1 MPANSKAKKPKSP
14 DRVPTGNADRLAVEH
29 AALLQGGVSRLA
41 GVDEAG
47 RGPLAGPVVAAAALF
62 PAEHLRHPPTALLEL
77 NDSKALSPARRK
89 TLFECLHRTPGL
101 HLAVAVIDPPEIDR
115 LNILRA
121 THLAMAR
128 ALSALP
134 ELPDLALIDGLPVPG
149 LPCPAQNEIKGD
161 ARCLTI
167 AAASILAKVT
177 RDHIMI
183 DLDQQYPQ
191 YGFARHKGYG
201 TRAHLE
207 ALDKYGP
214 CPAHRQSFAPVRQ
227 LQIDGLRMTNPFR
240 ATQA

>member
-1 MPANSKAKKPKSP
+1 MPASSKAKKPKSP
-14 DRVPTGNADRLAVEH
+14 EPVPPGTASRLAVEH
-29 AALLQGGVSRLA
+29 AALLQSGVSRLA

-62 PAEHLRHPPTALLEL
+62 PADLLHHPPPALLEL
-77 NDSKALSPARRK
+77 NDSKALSPAKREA
-89 TLFECLHRTPGL
+89 LFELLGTTPGL
-101 HLAVAVIDPPEIDR
+101 QSAVSVVEPLEIDR

-128 ALSALP
+128 ALAALP
-134 ELPDLALIDGLPVPG
+134 DLPDLALIDGLPVPG
-149 LPCPAQNEIKGD
+149 LPCPSQNEIKGD

-177 RDHIMI
+177 RDRIMVA
-183 DLDQQYPQ
+183 LDRKYPQ

-207 ALDKYGP
+207 ALNEHGP

-227 LQIDGLRMTNPFR
+227 LRLF
-240 ATQA
+240 

>member
-14 DRVPTGNADRLAVEH
+14 DLVPPGTADRLAVEH
-29 AALLQGGVSRLA
+29 AALLRSGVSRIA

-47 RGPLAGPVVAAAALF
+47 RGPLAGPVVAAAVLF
-62 PAEHLRHPPTALLEL
+62 PAHLLHHPPAGLLDL
-77 NDSKALSPARRK
+77 NDSKKLTAAKRGQLFDLLNASPELLS
-89 TLFECLHRTPGL
+89 
-101 HLAVAVIDPPEIDR
+101 AVAVIEPEEIDR

-128 ALSALP
+128 ALNALP
-134 ELPDLALIDGLPVPG
+134 SLPDLALIDGLPVPG

-177 RDHIMI
+177 RDRIMTE
-183 DLDQQYPQ
+183 LDQAYPQ

-207 ALDKYGP
+207 ALDRHGP
-214 CPAHRQSFAPVRQ
+214 CPAHRRSFAPVRQ
-227 LQIDGLRMTNPFR
+227 LRLF
-240 ATQA
+240 

>member
-1 MPANSKAKKPKSP
+1 MPASSKAKKPKSP
-14 DRVPTGNADRLAVEH
+14 ERSPAGTARRLAVEH
-29 AALLQGGVSRLA
+29 AALLQSGVSRIA

-47 RGPLAGPVVAAAALF
+47 RGPLAGPVVAAAVLF
-62 PAEHLRHPPTALLEL
+62 PAELLRDPPPALLDL
-77 NDSKALSPARRK
+77 NDSKALTAARRD
-89 TLFECLHRTPGL
+89 TLFDLLHNTPGL
-101 HLAVAVIDPPEIDR
+101 RHAAAIVEPEEIDR

-149 LPCPAQNEIKGD
+149 LPCPSQNEIKGD

-177 RDHIMI
+177 RDRIMI
-183 DLDQQYPQ
+183 DLDRQYPH
-191 YGFARHKGYG
+191 YGFAKHKGYG
-201 TRAHLE
+201 TRAHLD
-207 ALDKYGP
+207 ALNTHGP

-227 LQIDGLRMTNPFR
+227 LRLF
-240 ATQA
+240 